1 MNNKG
6 ITGVDITIAIIII
19 ITFTGVIASLM
30 FSIYNTSL
38 NIQKGANADAYA
50 TMILEKVD
58 EKSYD
63 EVDENF
69 IQMLKDD
76 KEIEISDDYITELT
90 IEPYTDYQYELIKK
104 VNLII
109 KYTVNKEEKTLNITK
124 LKIKEMGE

>member
-109 KYTVNKEEKTLNITK
+109 KYTVNKEEKKLNITK

>member
-69 IQMLKDD
+69 IQMLKDEN
-76 KEIEISDDYITELT
+76 EIEISDDYVTELT

>member
-76 KEIEISDDYITELT
+76 NEIEISDDYVTELT

>member
-76 KEIEISDDYITELT
+76 NEIEISDDYATELT

>member
-30 FSIYNTSL
+30 FSIYKTSL

-69 IQMLKDD
+69 IQMLKDNN
-76 KEIEISDDYITELT
+76 EIEISDDYVTELT

>member
-19 ITFTGVIASLM
+19 ITFTGIIASLM

-58 EKSYD
+58 EKSYE

-69 IQMLKDD
+69 IQTLKDD
-76 KEIEISDDYITELT
+76 NEIEMNDDYTIELT
-90 IEPYTDYQYELIKK
+90 VEPYTDYQYELIKK
-104 VNLII
+104 VNLTIR
-109 KYTVNKEEKTLNITK
+109 YTVNKEEKTLNITK

>member
-76 KEIEISDDYITELT
+76 NEIEISDDYVTELT
-90 IEPYTDYQYELIKK
+90 IEPYTDYQYDLIKK

>member
-6 ITGVDITIAIIII
+6 ITGVDITIAIIIL

-58 EKSYD
+58 EKSYN

-69 IQMLKDD
+69 IQMLKDEN
-76 KEIEISDDYITELT
+76 EIEISDDYVTELT